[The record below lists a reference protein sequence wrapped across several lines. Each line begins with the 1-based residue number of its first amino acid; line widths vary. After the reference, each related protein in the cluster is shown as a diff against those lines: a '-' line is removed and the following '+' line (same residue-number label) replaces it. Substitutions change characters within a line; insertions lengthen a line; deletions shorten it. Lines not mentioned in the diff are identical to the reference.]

1 MENPKITPPP
11 LVLQWSRGKSRQFGS
26 IRSAGHY
33 LRIIE
38 QGMIFASPP
47 GLRAHRCQFSW
58 SMYWPQMYCL
68 LQINAICVQCNVNC
82 NFPDGC
88 YHLVRLQHYWD
99 LSRVL
104 SLVAASNN
112 ERAQWL
118 TNNEYGRGG
127 PESNKANGLA
137 ICRIADLSSSKPLPR
152 ESALLEGGT
161 FNLM

>member
-1 MENPKITPPP
+1 MCDY
-11 LVLQWSRGKSRQFGS
+11 VD
-26 IRSAGHY
+26 
-33 LRIIE
+33 
-38 QGMIFASPP
+38 
-47 GLRAHRCQFSW
+47 
-58 SMYWPQMYCL
+58 
-68 LQINAICVQCNVNC
+68 C
-82 NFPDGC
+82 NFADQC
-88 YHLVRLQHYWD
+88 YHLQYWD
-99 LSRVL
+99 LSRAL
-104 SLVAASNN
+104 GLVAVPNN

>member
-1 MENPKITPPP
+1 MHCS
-11 LVLQWSRGKSRQFGS
+11 LS
-26 IRSAGHY
+26 IIAMCDY
-33 LRIIE
+33 VDCF
-38 QGMIFASPP
+38 FAN
-47 GLRAHRCQFSW
+47 Q
-58 SMYWPQMYCL
+58 
-68 LQINAICVQCNVNC
+68 
-82 NFPDGC
+82 C
-88 YHLVRLQHYWD
+88 YHLQYWD
-99 LSRVL
+99 LSRAL
-104 SLVAASNN
+104 GLVAVPNN

>member
-1 MENPKITPPP
+1 
-11 LVLQWSRGKSRQFGS
+11 
-26 IRSAGHY
+26 
-33 LRIIE
+33 
-38 QGMIFASPP
+38 
-47 GLRAHRCQFSW
+47 
-58 SMYWPQMYCL
+58 MYCL

-88 YHLVRLQHYWD
+88 YHLVRLQRYWD

-137 ICRIADLSSSKPLPR
+137 ICRIADLKTITLPR
-152 ESALLEGGT
+152 ESELALRA